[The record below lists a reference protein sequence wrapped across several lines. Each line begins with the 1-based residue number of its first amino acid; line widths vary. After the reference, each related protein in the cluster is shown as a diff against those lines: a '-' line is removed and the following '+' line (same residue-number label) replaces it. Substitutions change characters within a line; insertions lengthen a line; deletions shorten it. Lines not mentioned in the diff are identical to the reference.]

1 MLRVHPQG
9 NETKETKVDYDR
21 IVVPVDGS
29 PSAAAALA
37 LALRVAATGTELT
50 LVHAA
55 PRLAEAVFEENP
67 LQRVEAEE
75 IAADPVLREAVSRA
89 EAAGVT
95 AHARLIGEDGT
106 GEIAD
111 AVLGIASS
119 VGAQLIVMGSR
130 GRGALAG
137 SLLGSVSR
145 GVASRSDVPVVVV
158 HCSAGPG
165 ISAHPLG

>member
-1 MLRVHPQG
+1 MCSSDL
-9 NETKETKVDYDR
+9 
-21 IVVPVDGS
+21 
-29 PSAAAALA
+29 
-37 LALRVAATGTELT
+37 ELT

-75 IAADPVLREAVSRA
+75 VAADPVLREAVA
-89 EAAGVT
+89 QVEASGVT

-106 GEIAD
+106 AEIAD

-119 VGAQLIVMGSR
+119 VRAQLIVMGSR
-130 GRGALAG
+130 GRGALAE

-145 GVASRSDVPVVVV
+145 GIATRSPVPVIVV
-158 HCSAGPG
+158 HEVAG
-165 ISAHPLG
+165 

>member
-1 MLRVHPQG
+1 MDF
-9 NETKETKVDYDR
+9 ER

-29 PSAAAALA
+29 PSATAALA
-37 LALRVAATGTELT
+37 LALRVAGSGTELT

-55 PRLAEAVFEENP
+55 PRLAEAVFVENP

-75 IAADPVLREAVSRA
+75 VAADPVLREAVARA
-89 EAAGVT
+89 EASGVT

-106 GEIAD
+106 DEIAD

-130 GRGALAG
+130 GRSPLAE

-145 GVASRSDVPVVVV
+145 GVATRSPVPVVVV
-158 HCSAGPG
+158 HEAAG
-165 ISAHPLG
+165 

>member
-1 MLRVHPQG
+1 MDF
-9 NETKETKVDYDR
+9 ER

-29 PSAAAALA
+29 PSAMAALA
-37 LALRVAATGTELT
+37 LALRVAGAGTELT

-75 IAADPVLREAVSRA
+75 VAADPVLREAVARA

-106 GEIAD
+106 DEIAD

-119 VGAQLIVMGSR
+119 IGAQLVVMGSR
-130 GRGALAG
+130 GRRPLAE

-145 GVASRSDVPVVVV
+145 GVASRSPVPVVVV
-158 HCSAGPG
+158 HEAAG
-165 ISAHPLG
+165 